1 MMCRKLSIFLL
12 VLLLASAS
20 AWAFPG
26 RQTGSRETEAIAI
39 SVPEAQ
45 EEALNPDSGNQA
57 ETISTEPQTSYVVQE
72 ASAKVEAGK
81 RLTAD
86 EADAI
91 LAELDAAKTDFAAL
105 EETSKA
111 KDSTIDD
118 LTAEN
123 LKLKDETGT
132 KAYLMLDGIIGF
144 SEGYPE
150 YGVGLTVG
158 TRLGNSLMLELG
170 ADYMLGGNLAD
181 LMDFSIDDFTFR
193 AGIGWM
199 F

>member
-1 MMCRKLSIFLL
+1 MCRKLSIFLL

-91 LAELDAAKTDFAAL
+91 LAELEAANADYMAL
-105 EETSKA
+105 EKISEEKTA
-111 KDSTIDD
+111 IIDK
-118 LTAEN
+118 LAEEN
-123 LKLKDETGT
+123 AKLKDETGT
-132 KAYLMLDGIIGF
+132 KAYLMLDAVLGF
-144 SEGYPE
+144 NEGYPD
-150 YGVGLTVG
+150 YGVGLTAG
-158 TRLGNSLMLELG
+158 TRLGNSLMLEIG
-170 ADYMLGGNLAD
+170 ADYMLGGNLID
-181 LMDFSIDDFTFR
+181 VLDYSIDNWNFR
-193 AGIGWM
+193 MGIGWM

>member
-1 MMCRKLSIFLL
+1 MQKVVDILIGAVAGFCLCLGLSRAADR
-12 VLLLASAS
+12 LA
-20 AWAFPG
+20 G
-26 RQTGSRETEAIAI
+26 NRGYRYLGS
-39 SVPEAQ
+39 
-45 EEALNPDSGNQA
+45 
-57 ETISTEPQTSYVVQE
+57 ETISTEPQTSYVEQE
-72 ASAKVEAGK
+72 ASAKVEAWK

-91 LAELDAAKTDFAAL
+91 LAELDAAKADFAAL